1 MLFHMGTASRELG
14 PITEAIAAELR
25 ARRAYLQLSIREL
38 AAKARLP
45 HPTVSKSL
53 NAKRV
58 IDVEEL
64 GRLSHALEMAPDEV
78 MRLALENLRTRGFAI
93 ASYVPSL
100 RDADDL
106 DLARLGVE
114 RATDVGGS
122 TDADDLDNV
131 TYLTR
136 SEVEVDLELRPAAN
150 TRTRKADREP
160 YAE

>member
-1 MLFHMGTASRELG
+1 MGTASRELG
-14 PITEAIAAELR
+14 PINEAIAAELR
-25 ARRAYLQLSIREL
+25 ARRAYLQLSIRDL

-64 GRLSHALEMAPDEV
+64 GRLAHALEMEPDEV
-78 MRLALENLRTRGFAI
+78 MRMALSNLRTRGFSI
-93 ASYVPSL
+93 VSYVPSL
-100 RDADDL
+100 RDADEADL
-106 DLARLGVE
+106 SRLGVD
-114 RATDVGGS
+114 RLSDVGADS
-122 TDADDLDNV
+122 DTDGLDNV

-136 SEVEVDLELRPAAN
+136 DEVEADLELRPAAN

-160 YAE
+160 HAD